1 MLGSAATVLV
11 FYLTQLGAAH
21 SEKGRRDDSTLVH
34 KLSRNDSVKLDALV
48 AQVHSNSQTHN
59 YSLYE
64 RHQSQKLVNEFSRV
78 ARYDER
84 VESDLIK
91 WFTSSKMRA
100 YPWAGKSVL
109 CVGARLGAEVRV
121 FIRLGAL
128 AIGYD
133 FNPGIRNPW
142 VVYGTGAP
150 MQWGTGLFDY
160 VYTNIIDHIVHRAPF
175 FQECTRVLKPGGFLI
190 NHVDQNR
197 PDAYSVVDN
206 RGAVAALNLVNQ
218 MRTAGLGNCTISKT
232 RRILF
237 THAVGTIQYICPKLN
252 E

>member
-1 MLGSAATVLV
+1 MRS
-11 FYLTQLGAAH
+11 FI
-21 SEKGRRDDSTLVH
+21 
-34 KLSRNDSVKLDALV
+34 
-48 AQVHSNSQTHN
+48 N

-64 RHQSQKLVNEFSRV
+64 RHQSQKLVDEFSRV
-78 ARYDER
+78 ARYDEH
-84 VESDLIK
+84 VESDLLI
-91 WFTSSKMRA
+91 WFKSRSMRA
-100 YPWAGKSVL
+100 YPWVGKSVL
-109 CVGARLGAEVRV
+109 CVGARLGAEVRA

-160 VYTNIIDHIVHRAPF
+160 VYTNIIDHIVHRVPF
-175 FQECTRVLKPGGFLI
+175 FQECARVLKEGGWLI

-206 RGAVAALNLVNQ
+206 RGAVAGLTLMNH
-218 MRTAGLGNCTISKT
+218 MRSAGLHNCKISKKH
-232 RRILF
+232 RILF
-237 THAVGTIQYICPKLN
+237 THAVGTIQYVCRKITN
-252 E
+252 